1 MKSCRLINKEAPM
14 RCSKRKL
21 ISPYIDGELNKDK
34 RSLLESHLNGCRE
47 CARELEELQ
56 KIHMLLAG
64 AEPFEVPH
72 GFSTRVL
79 ANIRAKEKRRSA
91 DFVHILKTL
100 TEGFAV
106 LVLIVVG
113 IILGSYLSKT
123 LAPEKGN
130 VVASLSLD
138 IFAPAPPDSVGG
150 VYIAMMETNNEK

>member
-1 MKSCRLINKEAPM
+1 M

-21 ISPYIDGELNKDK
+21 ISPYIDGELNENK
-34 RSLLESHLNGCRE
+34 RSLLESHLTGCRE
-47 CARELEELQ
+47 CAQELEELK
-56 KIHMLLAG
+56 KIHMLLSS

-72 GFSTRVL
+72 GFPTRVL
-79 ANIRAKEKRRSA
+79 ANIRSNEQRRSN
-91 DFVHILKTL
+91 DFVHIFKRL

-106 LVLIVVG
+106 LLLIVVG
-113 IILGSYLSKT
+113 MILGRFLSKT

-150 VYIAMMETNNEK
+150 VYLAMMETNNEK

>member
-1 MKSCRLINKEAPM
+1 M
-14 RCSKRKL
+14 RCSKRNL

-34 RSLLESHLNGCRE
+34 RNLLESHFNGCRE
-47 CARELEELQ
+47 CARELEEFQ

-64 AEPFEVPH
+64 AETFEVPH

-91 DFVHILKTL
+91 DFVHIFRTL

-113 IILGSYLSKT
+113 IILGSFLSKT
-123 LAPEKGN
+123 FAPEKGN
-130 VVASLSLD
+130 VVVSLSLD

-150 VYIAMMETNNEK
+150 VYLAMTEAENEK

>member
-1 MKSCRLINKEAPM
+1 M
-14 RCSKRKL
+14 RCSQRKL
-21 ISPYIDGELNKDK
+21 ISSYIDGELNEDK

-56 KIHMLLAG
+56 KIHMLFPD
-64 AEPFEVPH
+64 AETFKAPH

-79 ANIRAKEKRRSA
+79 ANIRAKETRRFGGFVNILAKSA
-91 DFVHILKTL
+91 
-100 TEGFAV
+100 ECFAV

-113 IILGSYLSKT
+113 IILGSFLSKT

-150 VYIAMMETNNEK
+150 VYLAMTEAENEK